1 MSKLKFHKEEES
13 KAGKLFLVINF
24 AGGDADTKH
33 PQEYEYKGLY
43 YDQVDKAK
51 ARITSDI
58 AKYKILKDILDV
70 NSGKFEEDYEEV
82 EKKYGPDIASLFDNT
97 PNDPQNDYQNKC
109 YIDTV
114 IVRGYDDKG
123 TMYETYD
130 LT

>member
-1 MSKLKFHKEEES
+1 MSKLKFHKKGES
-13 KAGKLFLVINF
+13 RAGKLFLVINF
-24 AGGDADTKH
+24 AGGDADTEH

-43 YDQVDKAK
+43 YDQVDKYED
-51 ARITSDI
+51 RITSDI

-82 EKKYGPDIASLFDNT
+82 KEKYGPDIARLFDNA